1 MPLSDRQIKAAKPQE
16 KTYRLSDEKSL
27 YLEITPTG
35 GKYWRLKFRIHGKEK
50 RLAIGVYPDV
60 SLAAAREQRDIAR
73 QQLMQGIDPS
83 AAKKAQKQ
91 TGREA
96 AENSFE
102 MIARE
107 WFSIR
112 MSDKSEGHQARTIRA
127 LEKHLFGSIGNRPIS
142 EISALDLLPVLR
154 KIEDK
159 GHVETAHRV
168 KQVAGQVFRYGI
180 VTGRCERDPC
190 TDLKDALRPT
200 KKNHF
205 AAITDPKELGRL
217 LVSIDEYTGTPAV
230 IAALKCSALWFCRP
244 GELRHVRWDQINWDE
259 KRIEITAEKTHQ
271 QHIIPLARQSIEIL
285 ESLKPIT
292 GRSQFVFP
300 SARGASRPMSDGA
313 VRIALRGMGYDRETH
328 TAHGFRATARTLLDE
343 VLNYRIEWIEQQLAH
358 EVKDANGRS
367 YNRTKHLDQRR
378 EMMQHWADYM
388 DQLKSAAGKNNVI
401 CAIETKK
408 ASA

>member
-1 MPLSDRQIKAAKPQE
+1 MPLSDRQIKAAKPRE
-16 KTYRLSDEKSL
+16 KIYRLTDGQGM
-27 YLEITPTG
+27 YLEITPAG
-35 GKYWRLKFRIHGKEK
+35 GKYWRMKYRIHGKEK

-60 SLAAAREQRDIAR
+60 SLADARAQRDDAR
-73 QQLMQGIDPS
+73 RLLAQGIDPS
-83 AAKKAQKQ
+83 KEKQARKMSNRAA
-91 TGREA
+91 TED
-96 AENSFE
+96 SFE
-102 MIARE
+102 VIARE
-107 WFSIR
+107 WFSVR
-112 MSDKSEGHQARTIRA
+112 MTDKSEGHQARTMRA

-159 GHVETAHRV
+159 GHIETAHRV

-180 VTGRCERDPC
+180 VTGRCERDPS
-190 TDLKDALRPT
+190 TDLKDALKPA
-200 KKNHF
+200 KKSHF

-217 LVSIDEYTGTPAV
+217 LVAIDEYHGTPAV

-244 GELRHVRWDQINWDE
+244 GELRHIRWDQINWEE

-271 QHIIPLARQSIEIL
+271 PHIIPLARQSIEIL
-285 ESLKPIT
+285 ENLKPIT
-292 GRSQFVFP
+292 GRSEYVFP

-367 YNRTKHLDQRR
+367 YNRTQHLMQRR
-378 EMMQHWADYM
+378 KMMQHWADYL
-388 DQLKSAAGKNNVI
+388 DQLRTA
-401 CAIETKK
+401 
-408 ASA
+408 ASASNIVTAKFGSRSA

>member
-1 MPLSDRQIKAAKPQE
+1 MPLTDRQVKAAKPQE
-16 KTYRLSDEKSL
+16 KKYKLADEKGL
-27 YLEITPTG
+27 YLEVRPNG
-35 GKYWRLKFRIHGKEK
+35 SRYWRMKYRFHGKEK
-50 RLAIGVYPDV
+50 LAAFGVYPDV
-60 SLAAAREQRDIAR
+60 SLAAARELRDSAR
-73 QQLMQGIDPS
+73 QQLTQGIDPS

-91 TGREA
+91 AGRTA

-102 MIARE
+102 LIARE
-107 WFSIR
+107 WFSVR
-112 MSDKSEGHQARTIRA
+112 MSDKSEGHQARTMRA

-180 VTGRCERDPC
+180 VTGRCERDPSA
-190 TDLKDALRPT
+190 DLKDALKPA
-200 KKNHF
+200 KKSHF

-217 LVSIDEYTGTPAV
+217 LVSIDEYPGTPAV

-244 GELRHVRWDQINWDE
+244 GELRHVRWDQINWEE
-259 KRIEITAEKTHQ
+259 KRIEITAEKTFQ
-271 QHIIPLARQSIEIL
+271 QHIIPLAKQSIEIL
-285 ESLKPIT
+285 ENLQPIT
-292 GRSQFVFP
+292 GRSEYIFP

-343 VLNYRIEWIEQQLAH
+343 VLNYRVEWIEQQLAH

-367 YNRTKHLDQRR
+367 YNRTRHLEQRR
-378 EMMQHWADYM
+378 KMMQHWADYL
-388 DQLKSAAGKNNVI
+388 DQLRTAASTSNVVTAKFGSRSA
-401 CAIETKK
+401 
-408 ASA
+408 